1 MLINIFFLIL
11 KANKLKSL
19 KWKIAKTVK
28 VDMLFPTHTFYVKIN
43 WDKFRFS
50 GKPIFDEQNLWYA
63 RGSDFISVS
72 V

>member
-1 MLINIFFLIL
+1 MLINIFFIL

-43 WDKFRFS
+43 WDKFHFS
-50 GKPIFDEQNLWYA
+50 GKPIFDERNLWYA
-63 RGSDFISVS
+63 RGSDVISISV
-72 V
+72 